1 MNGEIRKNQKGESDL
16 KQADRLVGYNTL
28 GFKMMMEVMKDLI
41 VTSIRGGEQA
51 SLIILSATNLS
62 NSRKVVVF
70 TRIAC

>member
-1 MNGEIRKNQKGESDL
+1 LNGEIRKNQKGESDL